1 MTQEE
6 RRQIALFRYAL
17 VAPLVQCLDRGDLQA
32 LLEQAAA
39 KVYDLPGG
47 EKRRVS
53 VRTLERYLAAFRKG
67 GFDALFPQE
76 RTDRHRPRALPTSVI
91 DRAVALRLEQPAR
104 TVTQLIA
111 MLEMEGTVRP
121 DTVKRSTLSAHLK
134 QAGLSRAKVT
144 RKSRTWQRYT
154 ASRVHE
160 VWQCDVCD
168 SLRVPD
174 PQSGQMR
181 VARLIAVLDDK
192 SRYICEARYYFREN
206 LPSLEETLK
215 RAIARFGTPEIFYC
229 DNGPVFQSSH
239 LPEVAARLQF
249 RVKHSTP
256 YLPQGRGKLEKWF
269 GYVERSFRPEA
280 ELCVRQGKIQHL
292 DDLNA
297 YFQAWLEPMYHQKI
311 HSTLKKRPAQAV
323 HEDGPLRRVDLP
335 TLRQVFLR
343 TASAKVDKTA
353 CISVQG
359 NTYEVEP
366 VLVRC
371 QVELRYD
378 PYDLRDI
385 QVWHEGKQYADATP
399 LAIRRHTD
407 KRLAKD
413 QVPVQDPAP
422 STGFSFLD
430 GLREQDE
437 AIRQSRVRPTLYSG
451 SGKGGEPT

>member
-17 VAPLVQCLDRGDLQA
+17 IAPLLPCKDRGSLQA
-32 LLEQAAA
+32 QLEQTAA
-39 KVYDLPGG
+39 KMHDLPGG
-47 EKRRVS
+47 QTQRVS

-67 GFDALFPQE
+67 GFDALFPEQRE
-76 RTDRHRPRALPTSVI
+76 DRRRPRALPTAVI

-104 TVTQLIA
+104 TVAQLIV
-111 MLEMEGTVRP
+111 MLEMEGTAKP
-121 DTVKRSTLSAHLK
+121 DTVKRSTLSAHLL
-134 QAGLSRAKVT
+134 QTGLSRAKAT
-144 RKSRTWQRYT
+144 RKSRAWQRYT

-181 VARLIAVLDDK
+181 VARLMAILDDK

-215 RAIARFGTPEIFYC
+215 RAIARFGTPEVLYV
-229 DNGPVFQSSH
+229 DNGPVFQSGH

-269 GYVERSFRPEA
+269 GYVERAFRPEA
-280 ELCVRQGKIQHL
+280 QLCVSQGKIQNL
-292 DDLNA
+292 EDLNA
-297 YFQAWLEPMYHQKI
+297 YFQAWLEPMYHQKM
-311 HSTLKKRPAQAV
+311 HSTLKRRPAQALQ
-323 HEDGPLRRVDLP
+323 EAGPLRLVDPLL
-335 TLRQVFLR
+335 LRQVFLR

-359 NTYEVEP
+359 NTYEVDP

-385 QVWHEGKQYADATP
+385 QVWYEGKAYANATP
-399 LAIRRHTD
+399 LVMRRHTD

-413 QVPVQDPAP
+413 QIPIQEPA
-422 STGFSFLD
+422 SATGFSFLD
-430 GLREQDE
+430 GLRAQDE
-437 AIRQSRVRPTLYSG
+437 AIRQSRVRPTSYSDP
-451 SGKGGEPT
+451 GKGNESP